1 MLNSPMTTP
10 DRPDEGHIAD
20 TGMFRRFVAQEQ
32 QLEQQEQ
39 AGQSRRWM
47 VLLAVLVLVII
58 AALVI
63 WLVLR

>member
-1 MLNSPMTTP
+1 MTRP

-20 TGMFRRFVAQEQ
+20 TGMFPRFVAQEQ

-47 VLLAVLVLVII
+47 LWLALLALVII
-58 AALVI
+58 AAVVI
-63 WLVLR
+63 WLLVR